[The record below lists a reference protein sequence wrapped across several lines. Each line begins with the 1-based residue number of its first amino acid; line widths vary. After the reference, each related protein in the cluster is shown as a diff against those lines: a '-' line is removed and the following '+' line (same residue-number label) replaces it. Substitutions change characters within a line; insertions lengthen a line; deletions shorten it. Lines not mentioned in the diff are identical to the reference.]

1 MVVSSKHLQSGF
13 TLIEGMLVV
22 AILAIVVAIA
32 YPNYQRSV
40 IKTKRVDMMTSLQSI
55 ASNIQA
61 KKLAKGNYAAVDKD
75 KTQLTGAYPQQG
87 TPKLYTVD
95 ITLDANSDNLL
106 GDWKLTATPIITT
119 LMKDDGILTLDAIG
133 IKCRGTECGQGD
145 EWNKNK

>member
-1 MVVSSKHLQSGF
+1 
-13 TLIEGMLVV
+13 
-22 AILAIVVAIA
+22 
-32 YPNYQRSV
+32 
-40 IKTKRVDMMTSLQSI
+40 MMTSLQSI

-61 KKLAKGNYAAVDKD
+61 QKLAKGNYAAVD